1 MEMIL
6 KPGLTIIHTKGFH
19 SAVIQTGFLAGSRFD
34 EKGEGSLALLTE
46 HLFVIALENVSHH
59 SNVPFTFL
67 SEINGLTE
75 REMLYGYIKTAPS
88 QMPEA
93 LHRMMHTI
101 YLDPLDASVFENEK
115 KTISGAALEN
125 EHNQYPY
132 DLVFAKTYDLVFSS
146 HSLARSVTG
155 THKAS
160 QTLTME
166 DVTHHF
172 QTRCRKGRKYIAIAC
187 DLDLI
192 DLDTLLKP
200 WESFFTAT
208 EAVPPISADQSSLTF
223 PDPNPQTLSLHQD
236 AGIVEMTLSA
246 PIPQTSKI
254 PFWLMD
260 FVNDVLGKS
269 PNSLLFKLIRE
280 KYALAYDARSL
291 CFHYTDGS
299 LFIIYAGIS
308 NPDNQTQAVERIE
321 EVLTHI
327 TSYLSE
333 AELAIYKQAYIA
345 HYWMKSDHLVNFTRS
360 LISTALTQAP
370 LHPHDLLA
378 HIQSITLQD
387 IEHFVST
394 YLHPSKLSRVIIR

>member
-1 MEMIL
+1 MEMVL
-6 KPGLTIIHTKGFH
+6 RPGLAIIHTKGLH
-19 SAVIQTGFLAGSRFD
+19 SAVIQVGFLAGSRFD
-34 EKGEGSLALLTE
+34 EKGEGSLAHLTE
-46 HLFVIALENVSHH
+46 HLFVKTLESASHHH
-59 SNVPFTFL
+59 SNTPFTFL
-67 SEINGLTE
+67 SEIDGQVE
-75 REMLYGYIKTAPS
+75 REMLWGYIKTAPS

-93 LHRMMHTI
+93 LHRMMHAI
-101 YLDPLDASVFENEK
+101 YLDPLDAAVFEKEK
-115 KTISGAALEN
+115 AAISGAAKQN
-125 EHNQYPY
+125 EHNQDPY
-132 DLVFAKTYDLVFSS
+132 DLVFAKTYELVFSS
-146 HSLARSVTG
+146 HPLARPETG
-155 THKAS
+155 TYKAS

-172 QTRCRKGRKYIAIAC
+172 QTRYRKGRKYIAIAC

-192 DLDTLLKP
+192 DLDALLKP
-200 WESFFTAT
+200 WESFLTAT
-208 EAVPPISADQSSLTF
+208 DTPLITPDQSSLAF
-223 PDPNPQTLSLHQD
+223 PSPNPQTLSLHQD
-236 AGIVEMTLSA
+236 AGTVEMTLSA

-260 FVNDVLGKS
+260 FVNYVIGR
-269 PNSLLFKLIRE
+269 PPHSLLYKLLRE
-280 KYALAYDARSL
+280 KYALAYDNRSL

-308 NPDNQTQAVERIE
+308 NPEHQTQTIEQIE

-333 AELAIYKQAYIA
+333 AELAIYKQAYLA

-360 LISTALTQAP
+360 LISTALTQAL

-378 HIQSITLQD
+378 HIQSITLED

>member
-1 MEMIL
+1 MEIVL
-6 KPGLTIIHTKGFH
+6 KPGLAIINTKGLH
-19 SAVIQTGFLAGSRFD
+19 SAVIQVGFIAGSRFD
-34 EKGEGSLALLTE
+34 EKGDGCLALLTE
-46 HLFVIALENVSHH
+46 HLFVKELENASHH
-59 SNVPFTFL
+59 PNSPFAFL

-75 REMLYGYIKTAPS
+75 REMLWGYIKTAPS

-93 LHRMMHTI
+93 IDRMMRSI
-101 YLDPLDASVFENEK
+101 YLDPLDASFFENEK

-146 HSLARSVTG
+146 HPLARSVTG
-155 THKAS
+155 THNAS

-166 DVTHHF
+166 DVSHHF
-172 QTRCRKGRKYIAIAC
+172 QTRCRKGRKFIAIAC
-187 DLDLI
+187 DLDQI

-200 WESFFTAT
+200 WENVFTEVAT
-208 EAVPPISADQSSLTF
+208 ETDMPSLPF
-223 PDPNPQTLSLHQD
+223 PVPNPQTLSLHQD
-236 AGIVEMTLSA
+236 AGIVEMTLTV
-246 PIPQTSKI
+246 PIPKSAKV

-260 FVNDVLGKS
+260 FVRDVLGKS
-269 PNSLLFKLIRE
+269 PNSLLFKLVRE
-280 KYALAYDARSL
+280 KYALAYDIYSL

-308 NPDNQTQAVERIE
+308 NPENLTKTVERIE
-321 EVLTHI
+321 EILTHI
-327 TSYLSE
+327 TSYLTE
-333 AELAIYKQAYIA
+333 DQLTLYKQAYIA

-360 LISTALTQAP
+360 LIATSLTQAP
-370 LHPHDLLA
+370 LHPDDLLA

-394 YLHPSKLSRVIIR
+394 YLHPSKLSRVIIQ

>member
-6 KPGLTIIHTKGFH
+6 KPGLTIIHTKGLH
-19 SAVIQTGFLAGSRFD
+19 SAVIQVGFLAGSRFD

-93 LHRMMHTI
+93 LHRMMRAI
-101 YLDPLDASVFENEK
+101 YLDPLDATVFENEK
-115 KTISGAALEN
+115 KTISGAAMEN
-125 EHNQYPY
+125 EYNHYPY
-132 DLVFAKTYDLVFSS
+132 DLVFAKTYELVFSS

-155 THKAS
+155 TYKAS

-172 QTRCRKGRKYIAIAC
+172 QTQCRKGRKYMAIAC
-187 DLDLI
+187 DLDQI
-192 DLDTLLKP
+192 DLDALLKP

-208 EAVPPISADQSSLTF
+208 EAVSPISPDSPSLSF

-246 PIPQTSKI
+246 PISKTSKI

-308 NPDNQTQAVERIE
+308 NPDNQTQTIERIE

-327 TSYLSE
+327 TSFLSE
-333 AELAIYKQAYIA
+333 AQLAIYKQAYIA

-360 LISTALTQAP
+360 LISTSLTQAP
-370 LHPHDLLA
+370 LNPHDLLA
-378 HIQSITLQD
+378 HIQSITLED